1 MEMYSLQRST
11 FCEKERSFISSST
24 ARKI

>member
-1 MEMYSLQRST
+1 MYSLQRST